1 MPYQKPTF
9 CIAKTYFLYAKN
21 HTFAMQK
28 GGFWFLNTIHH
39 SCKSCSKANHHH
51 YKRHVRLGFYNTY
64 IAENNN

>member
-1 MPYQKPTF
+1 
-9 CIAKTYFLYAKN
+9 
-21 HTFAMQK
+21 MQK

-39 SCKSCSKANHHH
+39 SCKSGSKANHHH